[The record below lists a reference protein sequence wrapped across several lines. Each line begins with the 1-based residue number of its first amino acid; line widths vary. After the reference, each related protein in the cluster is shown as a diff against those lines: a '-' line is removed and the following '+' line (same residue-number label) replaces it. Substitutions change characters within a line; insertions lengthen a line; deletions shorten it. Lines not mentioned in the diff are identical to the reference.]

1 MKSINIGYVKKERLL
16 HIMERSPLEAIELEM
31 TILSRRL
38 TSISTYKK
46 YGILDHS
53 AYLLLHQIASNGSAG
68 VKALADEFHLDISTI
83 SRQASALEQKGYVFR
98 VPDPQDGRAYTLQ
111 MTELGAEALKSDTE
125 VRRDKF
131 AQLLQDFN
139 EAEREQLGRLLQ
151 KLNDA
156 VFRVM

>member
-1 MKSINIGYVKKERLL
+1 
-16 HIMERSPLEAIELEM
+16 MERSPLEAIELEM